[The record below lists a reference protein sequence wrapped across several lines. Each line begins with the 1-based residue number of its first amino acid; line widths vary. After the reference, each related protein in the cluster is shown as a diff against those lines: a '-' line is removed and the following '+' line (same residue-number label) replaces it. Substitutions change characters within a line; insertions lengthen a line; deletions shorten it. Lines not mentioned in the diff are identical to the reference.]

1 MKNQLKNQLKPVR
14 LKPRPQPRIWG
25 SRDLQPWFPNPAE
38 KIGEVWFS
46 VSDAHPLL
54 VKFLFTT
61 EKLSVQV
68 HPRDDYAALHHNGSR
83 GKTEMWHIL
92 RADPGAVI
100 ALGFKR
106 EISREELRAASE
118 TGEIEHLLRWIPVNA
133 GETYLTPAGTVHA
146 IGGGLALCEIQQNS
160 DITYRLYDYGRRRE
174 LHLDHGETVSDLG
187 THPGVS
193 IEKVE
198 CAHFETQQMNISARV
213 RHCSKRDELLIVLN
227 GSGTI
232 AGERFRLG
240 EVWHV
245 PEGTSAFEIEPD
257 DSVKMLQTSAR

>member
-1 MKNQLKNQLKPVR
+1 MKPVR
-14 LKPRPQPRIWG
+14 LEARPQPRIWG
-25 SRDLQPWFPNPAE
+25 SLNLQPWFPDPAE

-46 VSDAHPLL
+46 VSDQHPLL

-68 HPRDDYAALHHNGSR
+68 HPRDEYAAIHHNGSR

-92 RADPGAVI
+92 RADPGAAI

-106 EISREELRAASE
+106 EISREELRAASA
-118 TGEIEHLLRWIPVNA
+118 TGEIENLLRWVPVHP

-160 DITYRLYDYGRRRE
+160 DITYRLYDYGRGRD
-174 LHLDHGETVSDLG
+174 LHLDHGVTVSDLG
-187 THPGVS
+187 AHPGMSVES
-193 IEKVE
+193 VE
-198 CAHFETQQMNISARV
+198 CAHFSTRQMNISAPV
-213 RHCSKRDELLIVLN
+213 RHSARGEELLIVLD
-227 GSGTI
+227 GSGSI

-245 PEGTSAFEIEPD
+245 PEGAPAFGIEPD
-257 DSVKMLQTSAR
+257 ASVKMLQSYARDAR